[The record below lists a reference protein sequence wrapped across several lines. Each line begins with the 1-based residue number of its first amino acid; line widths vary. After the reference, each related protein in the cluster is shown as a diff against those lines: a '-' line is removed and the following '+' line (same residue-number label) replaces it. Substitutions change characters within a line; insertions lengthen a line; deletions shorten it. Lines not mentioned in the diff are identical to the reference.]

1 MDVAVNKDL
10 SHETILRVS
19 PSRRTLILE
28 MQKPDGAV
36 AHKEISP
43 LEFYY
48 AVNSSYYSTDHLRSG
63 FLPEN
68 CLHIS
73 MNNKEKSFIL
83 WNPELRADVI
93 YRDKEYL
100 NSPIPRLVIGVRI
113 LETGRM
119 ADCSIGV
126 IADERPLPETKMY
139 YYPFSNVHPDGTV
152 CSGNNMLPKY
162 RKQTSLRNFPRY
174 LLGLPDN
181 DDMYDSSRNQLELEH
196 GPLMEHLQDKT
207 PDYYYSDILI
217 PNGET
222 LEDFINR
229 R

>member
-73 MNNKEKSFIL
+73 MNNNEKSVIL
-83 WNPELRADVI
+83 
-93 YRDKEYL
+93 
-100 NSPIPRLVIGVRI
+100 
-113 LETGRM
+113 
-119 ADCSIGV
+119 
-126 IADERPLPETKMY
+126 
-139 YYPFSNVHPDGTV
+139 
-152 CSGNNMLPKY
+152 
-162 RKQTSLRNFPRY
+162 
-174 LLGLPDN
+174 
-181 DDMYDSSRNQLELEH
+181 
-196 GPLMEHLQDKT
+196 
-207 PDYYYSDILI
+207 
-217 PNGET
+217 
-222 LEDFINR
+222 
-229 R
+229 

>member
-1 MDVAVNKDL
+1 
-10 SHETILRVS
+10 
-19 PSRRTLILE
+19 
-28 MQKPDGAV
+28 
-36 AHKEISP
+36 
-43 LEFYY
+43 
-48 AVNSSYYSTDHLRSG
+48 
-63 FLPEN
+63 
-68 CLHIS
+68 
-73 MNNKEKSFIL
+73 
-83 WNPELRADVI
+83 
-93 YRDKEYL
+93 
-100 NSPIPRLVIGVRI
+100 
-113 LETGRM
+113 M